1 MGGAAKGA
9 TSSRDAPGL
18 ACARRSST
26 AGVFP
31 HVIQP
36 PAGPERE
43 IYLSFFRAICQP
55 GNPSFPRRLA
65 SGPRSPAS
73 SGPRATAT
81 RGSRRT
87 LHQTFRLR
95 LAVCLPDS
103 RRPLSGAAVGYT
115 SHKAAPRPTITFWN
129 DAMTRT
135 YHFSSYRDQQ
145 GSRGPVPS
153 GQAQQRSES
162 GRPQDTTRR
171 RAGRYL
177 PSAPDCR
184 RRRSADTVQR
194 AISSVY

>member
-36 PAGPERE
+36 PAGPERDLPLF
-43 IYLSFFRAICQP
+43 LSSDLPTRKPQLSTSP
-55 GNPSFPRRLA
+55 GVRPAQPSFIRPPCD
-65 SGPRSPAS
+65 SD
-73 SGPRATAT
+73 
-81 RGSRRT
+81 SRRT

-184 RRRSADTVQR
+184 RSADTVQR